1 MSRCRRTQAA
11 VLASLLSL
19 AAAAGL
25 PAAPAL
31 LSPSPPRSGRPAR
44 GLPNGARHFL
54 ASALS
59 GAAGVTALAP
69 VEVVRLSFMAKGAT
83 MGDALASLSS
93 PGGWFRGNSAD
104 TLATALKVG
113 ITMPTFALYKRG
125 LTAVARRWGGLP
137 DDAPAP
143 RWAIFLAGA
152 LAGCTATCLTYPLDV
167 VYADRLAA
175 RTPD

>member
-1 MSRCRRTQAA
+1 MERRLRQTPSGI
-11 VLASLLSL
+11 VGELL
-19 AAAAGL
+19 G
-25 PAAPAL
+25 
-31 LSPSPPRSGRPAR
+31 
-44 GLPNGARHFL
+44 
-54 ASALS
+54 
-59 GAAGVTALAP
+59 GVEIYGP
-69 VEVVRLSFMAKGAT
+69 
-83 MGDALASLSS
+83 
-93 PGGWFRGNSAD
+93 
-104 TLATALKVG
+104 
-113 ITMPTFALYKRG
+113 TMPTFALYKRG